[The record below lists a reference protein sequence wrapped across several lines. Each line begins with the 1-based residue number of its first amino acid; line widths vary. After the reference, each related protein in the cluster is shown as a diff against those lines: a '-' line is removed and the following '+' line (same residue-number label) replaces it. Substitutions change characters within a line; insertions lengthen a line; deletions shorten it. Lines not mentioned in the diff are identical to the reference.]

1 MFLLSLLFWSCIYC
15 SSGEKPVANPDLP
28 YQANVP
34 DKTLEMP
41 KELDEISG
49 LSLSGDGKYL
59 VAVQDEKGII
69 FYLDKNT
76 GKVVREVKFWEDGD
90 YEGIEAVG
98 KDVYVVK
105 SSGTIYQVSNDGKDV
120 QKYNLGL
127 GSEND
132 VEGLAYDAKN
142 NRLLLACKAQA
153 GKGAE
158 YHQKRGIYAFD
169 LNKKT
174 LSPEPVLMIDGKEVQ
189 QYLQQMDPS
198 DDLTKLLEAFS
209 SDKED
214 LSFAPSSI
222 AIHPKTGDWYILSS
236 ASKMILVLN
245 PEGKIQYIEKLK
257 KKIHA
262 QPEGLC
268 FDTDGTMYISNEARN
283 GEPGKVYVFKAK
295 G

>member
-1 MFLLSLLFWSCIYC
+1 MLLLSLFLWSYIYC
-15 SSGEKPVANPDLP
+15 SSGEKPANPALP
-28 YQANVP
+28 YQSNVP
-34 DKTLEMP
+34 DKTLDMP
-41 KELDEISG
+41 KELEEISG
-49 LSLSGDGKYL
+49 LSLSDDGKYL
-59 VAVQDEKGII
+59 LAVQDEKGIV

-76 GKVVREVKFWEDGD
+76 GAVVREVKFWEDGD
-90 YEGIEAVG
+90 FEGIEAVG

-105 SSGTIYQVSNDGKDV
+105 SSGTIYQVSNEGKDI
-120 QKYNLGL
+120 QKYKLGL
-127 GSEND
+127 SSEND

-169 LNKKT
+169 LDKKT
-174 LSPEPVLMIDGKEVQ
+174 LSTEPVLMIDGKEVQ
-189 QYLQQMDPS
+189 EYLQKMDPS

-214 LSFAPSSI
+214 LSFAPSAI

-262 QPEGLC
+262 QPEGIC
-268 FDTDGTMYISNEARN
+268 FDTDGTMYISNEGRG
-283 GEPGKVYVFKAK
+283 GEPGKVYVFKVK